1 MPDVYQVFPRK
12 KRSIF
17 SLFNFS
23 VTIQLIFLNVLCF
36 ILFYIASLFY
46 NEQALINNLALVP
59 ALILSG
65 QSLWTLA
72 TSMFLHGG
80 FFHLF
85 ANMFSL
91 FFIGSF
97 LENLIGKKRFIWT
110 YIISGIVGGL
120 FFVFA
125 SLIFGNLST
134 PAVGASGAIFGLLGV
149 LAVLVPYSKIY
160 LILGPFILIILE
172 VLLEGIIPPS
182 FLSLFNLIINTLIIL
197 MIFSLL
203 SFNSS
208 FRKISLPVE
217 LPMWLLPIIAIV
229 PLAIIGLYV
238 DLPIGNSAH
247 FGGLV
252 VGVVYGIYL
261 RKKFPNKT
269 KRIQAYFS
277 KR

>member
-1 MPDVYQVFPRK
+1 MPSVYRVFPVK
-12 KRSIF
+12 KRSLF
-17 SLFNFS
+17 SFLNFS

-36 ILFYIASLFY
+36 ILFYIVSFFY
-46 NEQALINNLALVP
+46 NPKILTTNLALIP
-59 ALILSG
+59 ASIIYW
-65 QSLWTLA
+65 QNLWTLI

-97 LENLIGKKRFIWT
+97 LENILGKKRLIWT
-110 YIISGIVGGL
+110 YIISGIIGGI

-125 SLIFGNLST
+125 ALIFGNLNT

-149 LAVLVPYSKIY
+149 LAVLCPYSKIY
-160 LILGPFILIILE
+160 LILGPFILIVLE
-172 VLLEGIIPPS
+172 VVLQGIIPPS
-182 FLSLFNLIINTLIIL
+182 FSSLFSLIANILMIL
-197 MIFSLL
+197 MIFSLI

-229 PLAIIGLYV
+229 PLAIIGLYI

-252 VGVVYGIYL
+252 VGIIYGFYL
-261 RKKFPNKT
+261 RRKFPNKT
-269 KRIQAYFS
+269 KRIQTYFS
-277 KR
+277 QK

>member
-1 MPDVYQVFPRK
+1 MPGIYQVIPRK

-23 VTIQLIFLNVLCF
+23 VTIQLIILNVLCF
-36 ILFYIASLFY
+36 ILFYIASFFY
-46 NEQALINNLALVP
+46 DEKILTTNLALVP
-59 ALILSG
+59 SLILSG
-65 QSLWTLA
+65 QSLWTLI
-72 TSMFLHGG
+72 TSMFLHAG

-97 LENLIGKKRFIWT
+97 LENLIGKKRFIWV
-110 YIISGIVGGL
+110 YIISGIVGGI

-125 SLIFGNLST
+125 SLIFGNLSA
-134 PAVGASGAIFGLLGV
+134 PAVGASGAIFGLLGI

-160 LILGPFILIILE
+160 LILGPFILIILDAI
-172 VLLEGIIPPS
+172 LGNIIPQN
-182 FLSLFNLIINTLIIL
+182 FLSLFNLTINILIIL

-229 PLAIIGLYV
+229 PLAILGLYI

-247 FGGLV
+247 FGGLM
-252 VGVVYGIYL
+252 VGVIYGFYL
-261 RKKFPNKT
+261 RRKFPNKT
-269 KRIQAYFS
+269 KRIQEYFS
-277 KR
+277 KK

>member
-1 MPDVYQVFPRK
+1 MPGIYQVIPRK

-23 VTIQLIFLNVLCF
+23 VTIQLIILNVLCF
-36 ILFYIASLFY
+36 ILFYIASFFY
-46 NEQALINNLALVP
+46 DEKILTTNLALVP
-59 ALILSG
+59 SLILSG
-65 QSLWTLA
+65 QSLWTLI
-72 TSMFLHGG
+72 TSMFLHAG

-97 LENLIGKKRFIWT
+97 LENLIGKKRFIWV
-110 YIISGIVGGL
+110 YIISGIVGGI

-125 SLIFGNLST
+125 SLIFGNLSA
-134 PAVGASGAIFGLLGV
+134 PAVGASGAIFGLLGI

-160 LILGPFILIILE
+160 LILGPFILIILDAI
-172 VLLEGIIPPS
+172 LGNIIPQN
-182 FLSLFNLIINTLIIL
+182 FLSLFNLTINILIIL

-229 PLAIIGLYV
+229 PLAILGLYI

-252 VGVVYGIYL
+252 VGVIYGFYL
-261 RKKFPNKT
+261 RRKFPNKT
-269 KRIQAYFS
+269 KRIQEYFS
-277 KR
+277 KK

>member
-1 MPDVYQVFPRK
+1 MPEFYQVHPLK
-12 KRSIF
+12 KRSFF

-23 VTIQLIFLNVLCF
+23 ITVQLIFLNVLCF
-36 ILFYIASLFY
+36 ILSYIAFAIY
-46 NEQALINNLALVP
+46 GEK
-59 ALILSG
+59 LILENFALMPSLIISG
-65 QSLWTLA
+65 NNLWTLA

-97 LENLIGKKRFIWT
+97 LENLIGKKRFLWT
-110 YIISGIVGGL
+110 YIIAGLMGGV
-120 FFVFA
+120 FFVLA
-125 SLIFGNLST
+125 SLIFGGMDV

-149 LAVLVPYSKIY
+149 LAVLVPYSKIS
-160 LILGPFILIILE
+160 LILGPFVLIILDV
-172 VLLEGIIPPS
+172 VLGAFIPPNFS
-182 FLSLFNLIINTLIIL
+182 SVFSMFVNILMIL
-197 MIFSLL
+197 MIFSLF

-217 LPMWLLPIIAIV
+217 LPMWLLPIVAIV
-229 PLAIIGLYV
+229 PLAIIGLYI

-247 FGGLV
+247 LGGLV
-252 VGVVYGIYL
+252 VGVVYGFYL

-269 KRIQAYFS
+269 KRIQTYFS
-277 KR
+277 QR

>member
-1 MPDVYQVFPRK
+1 MAGVYQIIPK
-12 KRSIF
+12 KRK
-17 SLFNFS
+17 SLFGFFNFS
-23 VTIQLIFLNVLCF
+23 ITIQLIFLNVLCF
-36 ILFYIASLFY
+36 FLFWIASSFY
-46 NEQALINNLALVP
+46 DNQVLTTNLALVP
-59 ALILSG
+59 SLILSG
-65 QSLWTLA
+65 QNLWTLV
-72 TSMFLHGG
+72 TSMFLHAG

-91 FFIGSF
+91 FFIGTF

-110 YIISGIVGGL
+110 YLTAGLVGGI

-125 SLIFGNLST
+125 SLIFGDLTT

-160 LILGPFILIILE
+160 LILGPFILIILDA
-172 VLLEGIIPPS
+172 VLGGFIPQN
-182 FLSLFNLIINTLIIL
+182 FLPLFNLIINVLIFL

-208 FRKISLPVE
+208 FRKFSIPVQ

-252 VGVVYGIYL
+252 VGVIYGFYL
-261 RKKFPNKT
+261 RRKFPNKT
-269 KRIQAYFS
+269 KRIQNYFH
-277 KR
+277 